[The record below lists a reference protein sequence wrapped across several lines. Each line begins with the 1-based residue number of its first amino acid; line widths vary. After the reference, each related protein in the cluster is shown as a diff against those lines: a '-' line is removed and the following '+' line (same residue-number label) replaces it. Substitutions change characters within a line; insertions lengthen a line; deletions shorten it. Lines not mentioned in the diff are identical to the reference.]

1 LALLEGCK
9 HELEIFVTEE
19 EVVSETE
26 RAIEELK
33 KKVRLPGFR
42 PGKAPASLIRSRFE
56 SDIRQ
61 DVLESLVPK
70 SFRKKVED
78 EGLHVVGTPNIS
90 DVHFHKGEGLH
101 YKAEFEVAPEFEL
114 KDVREL
120 SAAYA
125 DPQVNDTDV
134 DERIGQLREQ
144 KAEYVN
150 IDPRPVENGD
160 FAVVELES
168 LSGVE
173 GQPVRQDDVQL
184 HVGSEDTMPAFTEN
198 LLGMQPEEE
207 KEFDVTYPEDFGQ
220 ERLAGK
226 TVRFRMKLKGIRR
239 KELPELNDEFAKDL
253 GDFQNLEELR
263 DAVRKTIFR
272 EREGAAVQKA
282 KNELIDKLV
291 NAHEFPV
298 PEAFIE
304 RQIENQVEQYVRT
317 LASQGIDPSK
327 LKLDWD
333 KVKESQRD
341 KAIRDVKAS
350 LLLDKLA
357 ERESIYATQDEVD
370 REVQLIAKRE
380 REPVAAV
387 RMKLEKNGV
396 LGRIAS
402 HIRTEK
408 SLNHLFEQARK
419 EAPAE

>member
-1 LALLEGCK
+1 MALVEGCK
-9 HELEIFVTEE
+9 HEVEVFVTEQ

-120 SAAYA
+120 SATYREPEVA
-125 DPQVNDTDV
+125 DADV
-134 DERIGQLREQ
+134 DERIERLREQ

-150 IDPRPVENGD
+150 IDPRPVEDGD

-173 GQPVRQDDVQL
+173 GPPVHQEDVQL

-198 LLGMQPEEE
+198 LRGMQPEEE
-207 KEFDVTYPEDFGQ
+207 KEFDVTYPDDFGQ

-226 TVRFRMKLKGIRR
+226 TVRFRMRLKGIRR
-239 KELPELNDEFAKDL
+239 KELPEANDEFAKDL

-263 DAVRKTIFR
+263 EAVRKTIFR
-272 EREGAAVQKA
+272 ERESEAVQKA
-282 KNELIDKLV
+282 KNDLIDKLV
-291 NAHEFPV
+291 ETHDFPV
-298 PEAFIE
+298 PEVFVE

-317 LASQGIDPSK
+317 IAGQGVDPRN
-327 LKLDWD
+327 LKVDWD

-370 REVQLIAKRE
+370 REVQSIAKRE
-380 REPVAAV
+380 RQPVAAI

-396 LGRIAS
+396 LGRIAN

-408 SLNHLFEQARK
+408 TLTHLFERARK

>member
-1 LALLEGCK
+1 
-9 HELEIFVTEE
+9 
-19 EVVSETE
+19 
-26 RAIEELK
+26 
-33 KKVRLPGFR
+33 LPGFR

-61 DVLESLVPK
+61 DVLENLVPK
-70 SFRKKVED
+70 SFRKKMED
-78 EGLHVVGTPNIS
+78 EGLQVVGTPNIS

-114 KDVREL
+114 QDVRGL
-120 SAAYA
+120 SATYREPEVA
-125 DPQVNDTDV
+125 DSDV
-134 DERIGQLREQ
+134 DERIDRLREQ

-150 IDPRPVENGD
+150 IDPRPVEDGD

-184 HVGSEDTMPAFTEN
+184 HVGAEDTMPAFSEN
-198 LLGMQPEEE
+198 LRGMQPEEE
-207 KEFDVTYPEDFGQ
+207 KDFDVSYPEDFGQ

-226 TVRFRMKLKGIRR
+226 TVKFRMKLKGIRR
-239 KELPELNDEFAKDL
+239 KELPEVNDEFAKDL

-263 DAVRKTIFR
+263 DAIRKTIFR
-272 EREGAAVQKA
+272 ERESEAVQKA
-282 KNELIDKLV
+282 KNELVDKLV
-291 NAHEFPV
+291 DAHEFPV

-317 LASQGIDPSK
+317 LAGQGVDPRK

-370 REVQLIAKRE
+370 REVQAIARRE

-387 RMKLEKNGV
+387 RIKLEKNGV
-396 LGRIAS
+396 LGRIAN
-402 HIRTEK
+402 HLRTEK
-408 SLNHLFEQARK
+408 TLTHLFEQARK